1 MNTLREVVESFVDSE
16 WYASNKSKIVFEL
29 NHLELHDL
37 DDYLFRMWKK
47 GIVSSTNSTNSNV
60 SYLIGITSVEPTE
73 QVKTAGGSFPDIDM
87 DFAQDRREE
96 VKQHL
101 IDKYGQDKVASIGTF
116 MFPRPKGLFK
126 DVARMYDLDFTR
138 SNQISKMFPDRPDL
152 ESFDDALAESPDLK
166 HLYETEELITKIID
180 YAKKLEGT
188 IKAVSMHPC
197 GVCISDEAP
206 ITDIVPLFESKG
218 QAVTQ
223 FDGET
228 LEKIGLI
235 KYDIL
240 GLKNLTTIAKAV
252 ALIKKNRGVDID
264 IYNIPLDDKKTYDL
278 ISSGN
283 TLGVFQI
290 EGSQSLRD
298 FAAAAK
304 PSCIQDISAII
315 SLYRPGPIGMGAL
328 DKYLAR
334 KLGEERS
341 TFNVPEFD
349 YIFRDTYGL
358 LIYQEQLIRLSED
371 MCGFTD
377 IESDDLRKAV
387 GKKDRA
393 LLLKQKEKFVDG
405 AVRCTGQNRQKI
417 SDLFDEMEEFARY
430 CFNLSHSICY
440 SFIAYQTAYLK
451 ANYISEYM
459 AASISTE
466 TDIDSQ
472 SAYIEDARRNGV
484 NVLPPDINDSIRDF
498 TVSFNGDILFGL
510 GCIKGLGDK
519 AVDKIL
525 MNRPYS
531 SFGNFLIKSYHSKG
545 INKKVI
551 ETLINCG
558 ACDVFCYKRSCM
570 IAKFEAFLVDYG
582 NMYSSFKKKN
592 ELEHNDEIP
601 QISKFFLDKEDEYF
615 IDDTVMEYPI
625 LKVLDFEKEL
635 LGIYV
640 SGNPFDIVSQSIQDR
655 HITFSKLISSKNNA
669 YVLLNISAVKKI
681 LTKNKDQMAFVD
693 AIDADGIVKSVTLF
707 PNVYERY
714 QNELIPNEFVL
725 MMIVPK
731 FSERGI
737 DLLVSSVR
745 NLHEEM
751 KKVYK
756 IGESKNNIKNLDIV
770 ISEPMSSVRFSSFV
784 EKVNQYVTTDRTGYQ
799 ITLKQQINNTI
810 FKLCSMNCLPIDIPM
825 LRSLNKFQGV
835 YLSRSR

>member
-1 MNTLREVVESFVDSE
+1 
-16 WYASNKSKIVFEL
+16 
-29 NHLELHDL
+29 
-37 DDYLFRMWKK
+37 
-47 GIVSSTNSTNSNV
+47 
-60 SYLIGITSVEPTE
+60 
-73 QVKTAGGSFPDIDM
+73 
-87 DFAQDRREE
+87 
-96 VKQHL
+96 
-101 IDKYGQDKVASIGTF
+101 
-116 MFPRPKGLFK
+116 
-126 DVARMYDLDFTR
+126 
-138 SNQISKMFPDRPDL
+138 
-152 ESFDDALAESPDLK
+152 
-166 HLYETEELITKIID
+166 
-180 YAKKLEGT
+180 
-188 IKAVSMHPC
+188 
-197 GVCISDEAP
+197 
-206 ITDIVPLFESKG
+206 
-218 QAVTQ
+218 
-223 FDGET
+223 
-228 LEKIGLI
+228 
-235 KYDIL
+235 
-240 GLKNLTTIAKAV
+240 
-252 ALIKKNRGVDID
+252 
-264 IYNIPLDDKKTYDL
+264 
-278 ISSGN
+278 
-283 TLGVFQI
+283 
-290 EGSQSLRD
+290 
-298 FAAAAK
+298 
-304 PSCIQDISAII
+304 
-315 SLYRPGPIGMGAL
+315 
-328 DKYLAR
+328 
-334 KLGEERS
+334 
-341 TFNVPEFD
+341 
-349 YIFRDTYGL
+349 
-358 LIYQEQLIRLSED
+358 
-371 MCGFTD
+371 
-377 IESDDLRKAV
+377 
-387 GKKDRA
+387 
-393 LLLKQKEKFVDG
+393 
-405 AVRCTGQNRQKI
+405 
-417 SDLFDEMEEFARY
+417 
-430 CFNLSHSICY
+430 
-440 SFIAYQTAYLK
+440 
-451 ANYISEYM
+451 
-459 AASISTE
+459 
-466 TDIDSQ
+466 
-472 SAYIEDARRNGV
+472 
-484 NVLPPDINDSIRDF
+484 
-498 TVSFNGDILFGL
+498 
-510 GCIKGLGDK
+510 
-519 AVDKIL
+519 
-525 MNRPYS
+525 
-531 SFGNFLIKSYHSKG
+531 
-545 INKKVI
+545 
-551 ETLINCG
+551 
-558 ACDVFCYKRSCM
+558 M